1 MLNGG
6 YFSDADLLK
15 NDGSTWLTVSG
26 DVVLLA
32 GTFNMTRGSDSFLKL
47 ENGSISKWIQ
57 KTQSNV
63 VLGDV
68 IVAKNHELQLKSESM
83 GDITAGHKLT
93 IEPHATI
100 LCGNA
105 VVYGEG
111 EFHLSDQSMIGV
123 GHPQGIASKRQKGNI
138 RTAERYYSS
147 GATYMY
153 YTQSQP
159 QEMGTFETTPVD
171 KTVRALVLNKEKAGL
186 ALNLSSDLTVSEK
199 IQIQQGDIKEG
210 EYDLQLPAISAKN

>member
-1 MLNGG
+1 
-6 YFSDADLLK
+6 
-15 NDGSTWLTVSG
+15 
-26 DVVLLA
+26 
-32 GTFNMTRGSDSFLKL
+32 
-47 ENGSISKWIQ
+47 
-57 KTQSNV
+57 
-63 VLGDV
+63 
-68 IVAKNHELQLKSESM
+68 M

-93 IEPHATI
+93 IEPYAKI

-123 GHPQGIASKRQKGNI
+123 GHPQGIASKGQKGNI
-138 RTAERYYSS
+138 RTAERYFSS